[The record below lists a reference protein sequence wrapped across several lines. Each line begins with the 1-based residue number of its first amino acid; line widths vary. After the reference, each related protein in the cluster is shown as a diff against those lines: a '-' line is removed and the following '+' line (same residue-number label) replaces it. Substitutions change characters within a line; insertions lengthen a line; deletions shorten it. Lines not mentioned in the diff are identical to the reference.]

1 MSEENKT
8 PLLEVKDLKKW
19 FPAKSSP
26 FSKEKVFIK
35 AVDGVSFTLN
45 AGETLGVVGESG
57 CGKSTMG
64 RSVLR
69 LLEPTDGQVLFEG
82 KPFDGEVIFTK
93 DTHFE
98 NYMDTQEGRF
108 LPVPHCIKGTDGW
121 DLIPELEKIA
131 IERDAA
137 TYEKITFGCPELA
150 EDLLER
156 NKKTPIESIE
166 LVGLCTDICV
176 VSNALLIKAFLPET
190 PVFVDS
196 ACAAGVTREKH
207 EAALE
212 TMRSCQI
219 VVK

>member
-1 MSEENKT
+1 MAEKILIVVDMQKDFVNGSLGSKDAEAIV
-8 PLLEVKDLKKW
+8 PAVVK
-19 FPAKSSP
+19 
-26 FSKEKVFIK
+26 K
-35 AVDGVSFTLN
+35 AR
-45 AGETLGVVGESG
+45 E
-57 CGKSTMG
+57 
-64 RSVLR
+64 
-69 LLEPTDGQVLFEG
+69 
-82 KPFDGEVIFTK
+82 FDGDLIFTK

-98 NYMDTQEGRF
+98 NYMDTQEGHM
-108 LPVPHCIKGTDGW
+108 LPVPHCMKGTDGW
-121 DLIPELEKIA
+121 NLIPELEEIA
-131 IERDAA
+131 VERDAA

-156 NKKTPIESIE
+156 NKKTPIEAVE

-190 PVFVDS
+190 PIYVDS
-196 ACAAGVTREKH
+196 ACAAGVTKEKH

>member
-1 MSEENKT
+1 MLQTGDDRSFLYRGEF
-8 PLLEVKDLKKW
+8 LR
-19 FPAKSSP
+19 FPV
-26 FSKEKVFIK
+26 EKVQPTSFGTDPDIIVFIFHHITDERIIQAIVPAVVKK
-35 AVDGVSFTLN
+35 A
-45 AGETLGVVGESG
+45 ET
-57 CGKSTMG
+57 
-64 RSVLR
+64 
-69 LLEPTDGQVLFEG
+69 
-82 KPFDGEVIFTK
+82 FDGEVIFTK

-98 NYMDTQEGRF
+98 NYMDTQEGHF

-196 ACAAGVTREKH
+196 ACAAGVTRERH

>member
-1 MSEENKT
+1 MAEKILIVVDMQKDFVNGSLGSKDAEAIV
-8 PLLEVKDLKKW
+8 PAVVKK
-19 FPAKSSP
+19 AK
-26 FSKEKVFIK
+26 E
-35 AVDGVSFTLN
+35 
-45 AGETLGVVGESG
+45 
-57 CGKSTMG
+57 
-64 RSVLR
+64 
-69 LLEPTDGQVLFEG
+69 
-82 KPFDGEVIFTK
+82 FDGDLIFTK

-98 NYMDTQEGRF
+98 NYMDTQEGHF

-166 LVGLCTDICV
+166 LGTLYGYLCGFKRTPHQSV
-176 VSNALLIKAFLPET
+176 PPET

-196 ACAAGVTREKH
+196 ACAAGVTREN
-207 EAALE
+207 
-212 TMRSCQI
+212 MRRFRDYEKLPDRCEVRRAKNLSAKPI
-219 VVK
+219 WNGSFM

>member
-1 MSEENKT
+1 MAEKILIVVDMQKDFVNGSLGSKDAEAIV
-8 PLLEVKDLKKW
+8 PAVVKK
-19 FPAKSSP
+19 AK
-26 FSKEKVFIK
+26 E
-35 AVDGVSFTLN
+35 
-45 AGETLGVVGESG
+45 
-57 CGKSTMG
+57 
-64 RSVLR
+64 
-69 LLEPTDGQVLFEG
+69 
-82 KPFDGEVIFTK
+82 FDGDLIFTK

-98 NYMDTQEGRF
+98 NYMDTQEGHF
-108 LPVPHCIKGTDGW
+108 LPVPHCMKGTDGW
-121 DLIPELEKIA
+121 NLIPA
-131 IERDAA
+131 M
-137 TYEKITFGCPELA
+137 YEKITFGCPELA

-156 NKKTPIESIE
+156 NKKTPIKSIE

-196 ACAAGVTREKH
+196 ACAAGVTRERH

>member
-1 MSEENKT
+1 MAEKILIVVDMQKDFVNGSLGSKDAEAIV
-8 PLLEVKDLKKW
+8 PAVVKK
-19 FPAKSSP
+19 AK
-26 FSKEKVFIK
+26 E
-35 AVDGVSFTLN
+35 
-45 AGETLGVVGESG
+45 
-57 CGKSTMG
+57 
-64 RSVLR
+64 
-69 LLEPTDGQVLFEG
+69 
-82 KPFDGEVIFTK
+82 FDGDLIFTK

-98 NYMDTQEGRF
+98 NYMDTQEGHF
-108 LPVPHCIKGTDGW
+108 LPVPHCMKGTDGW
-121 DLIPELEKIA
+121 NLIPELEKIFVERDAAMYEKITELEKIA

-196 ACAAGVTREKH
+196 ACAAGVTRERH